1 MKIAVSNTGTD
12 SGEKLDGHFGRC
24 AQFTI
29 VDTETC
35 DRTAV
40 PNPGHTAQA
49 SAGVVAAKAVADA
62 GVDTVVTGWLG
73 PHALSLLKRRD
84 IRVLKFPQ
92 GSVDDMVTMVAAGG
106 CEEIQASD
114 TSLNLNG
121 RHQNRESEKQTEIE
135 VAGTE
140 LPQPAPG
147 KGIAQRGRG
156 GGSGRGGR
164 GLGRRGN
171 RSK

>member
-62 GVDTVVTGWLG
+62 GADTVVTGWLG

-92 GSVDDMVTMVAAGG
+92 GSVDDMVTAVVAGG
-106 CEEIQASD
+106 CEEVQAAD
-114 TSLNLNG
+114 TSLNLNS
-121 RHQNRESEKQTEIE
+121 RRQNRESEVQTEIE
-135 VAGTE
+135 TARSD

-147 KGIAQRGRG
+147 KGMALRG
-156 GGSGRGGR
+156 GGAGRGGR
-164 GLGRRGN
+164 GLGWRGN
-171 RSK
+171 RSR